1 MEKEKRK
8 SKDLIELKNFLDYN
22 EKIKTKDVTFEKL
35 MFIYKMAIKELN
47 TKLEIIEEEY
57 KTLYDYNL
65 IDHINYRIKKPESII
80 KKMNKKECKLTYK
93 EMIENI
99 NDIAG
104 MRIICPLRNDI
115 YAIRNLLQKLQGVEI
130 LKEKD
135 YITNPKESGYSAYH
149 IILGV
154 PVTLSKGTIYVKVE
168 VQIRTMVMDFWASM
182 EHKMKYKPQQEIDKK
197 KSKEWITSA
206 KIAKK
211 LEYKMMSLS

>member
-1 MEKEKRK
+1 MEKEKRR
-8 SKDLIELKNFLDYN
+8 SKDLIELKNFLNYN
-22 EKIKTKDVTFEKL
+22 EKIATKDVTFEKL

-47 TKLEIIEEEY
+47 TKLEIIREEY
-57 KTLYDYNL
+57 KTLYEYNL

-80 KKMNKKECKLTYK
+80 KKMEKKECKCTYR

-104 MRIICPLRNDI
+104 LRIICPLRNDI
-115 YAIRNLLQKLQGVEI
+115 YAIRNLIQKLQGVEI

-135 YITNPKESGYSAYH
+135 YIMNPKESGYSAYH
-149 IILGV
+149 MILGV

-168 VQIRTMVMDFWASM
+168 VQIRTMVMDFWATM
-182 EHKMKYKPQQEIDKK
+182 EHKMKYKSKQTIDKK

-211 LEYKMMSLS
+211 LDYKMMSLS